1 MSDVIT
7 RFKIETSQYD
17 SKLRDASKSLAE
29 YAERAK
35 IAGNEF
41 DKFTKSNVDAARSF
55 GNIETSATNAKD
67 KVKELVG
74 AYNDLARIYNT
85 MTKEQQQSDWGKAMA
100 QSLQTLKGRIS
111 EAKKELYDVGETGKQ
126 TGGIMQQLA
135 DKFVINIDA
144 VKLLDIGLKAL
155 KGALGVASDA
165 FMSSEAN
172 IDDWGRTSRAAGAM
186 YDSFLYSLNTGDISG
201 YLSRIDDIVNAAKQ
215 AYNEL
220 DRLATQK
227 AINNAA
233 SQGQRVE
240 NERMRTMLRTGRY
253 IAPADGRAPT
263 PGLKEGDLLS
273 KSQLAAIARQLQ
285 NGQQN
290 LNSFIRADITQ
301 AGKAIDA
308 LYNEEARKLG
318 LSLPEFRKGTANMAA
333 FDERIAGYRKYEEW
347 NRKNTTYTIDAATGG
362 TNKIVNGRNPYQ
374 QYAAW
379 GVFKDDGDSFA
390 KINDLIN
397 ERAGYQ
403 SQLYSNAASN
413 YRAINR
419 ASGGGG
425 GSRGGTTRV
434 YEPKTVVL
442 DMGTRTSPL
451 ANVDTGWGSLTDRE
465 KQLIAL
471 KDMVKISGLDV
482 SSIGGNG
489 FMQTEDYKQYK
500 QGEQKAQ
507 MKEWLEKNTQ
517 QFSTMTSGISSLV
530 SGVQQLGIKVPAGI
544 NKMLSVLQ
552 GITTILTAIQTIDTI
567 KGWFKSGGIVPH
579 AAGGWVVPG
588 NDTSDRTLIA
598 ASSGELILNK
608 AQQGVLA
615 AQLGRRSSALQ
626 IGGTPYVLGE
636 KIYLGTNNYLESHG
650 QGQLV
655 TTSMLQRMG
664 IG

>member
-1 MSDVIT
+1 MADVIT

-17 SKLRDASKSLAE
+17 SKLRDASKSLSE
-29 YAERAK
+29 YANTAK
-35 IAGNEF
+35 LAGNDF
-41 DKFTKSNVDAARSF
+41 DKFTKSNVEAARAF
-55 GNIETSATNAKD
+55 GNIETGATNAKD
-67 KVKELVG
+67 KVKELVS
-74 AYNDLARIYNT
+74 AYNDMARAYNSL
-85 MTKEQQQSDWGKAMA
+85 TKEQQQSDWGKAMA
-100 QSLQTLKGRIS
+100 ESLQTLKGRIS
-111 EAKKELYDVGETGKQ
+111 DAKKELYDVGQQGQQ
-126 TGGIMQQLA
+126 TGGIMQRLA

-144 VKLLDIGLKAL
+144 VKLLDIGLKTL
-155 KGALGVASDA
+155 NGALGVAKDA
-165 FMSSEAN
+165 FFASEASV
-172 IDDWGRTSRAAGAM
+172 DAWGRAM
-186 YDSFLYSLNTGDISG
+186 EVGRSLYDGFLTALNTGDISG
-201 YLSRIDDIVNAAKQ
+201 YLSRIDEIVSAAER

-233 SQGQRVE
+233 TQGQRVE

-253 IAPADGRAPT
+253 IAPADGRAAT
-263 PGLKEGDLLS
+263 PGLKEGDKLS
-273 KSQLAAIARQLQ
+273 KQQLATIAKQLGYGQ
-285 NGQQN
+285 NT
-290 LNSFIRADITQ
+290 LNNFIRADITQ
-301 AGKAIDA
+301 AGKAIEA
-308 LYNEEARKLG
+308 LYDQEADKLG
-318 LSLPEFRKGTANMAA
+318 LTFSEFRKGTSNMSE
-333 FDERIAGYRKYEEW
+333 FDKRIEGYKQYQAYNKKYGVVDMQGYFHAP
-347 NRKNTTYTIDAATGG
+347 KN
-362 TNKIVNGRNPYQ
+362 NPYQ

-379 GVFKDDGDSFA
+379 GVFKDDGERFA
-390 KINDLIN
+390 KINSLIN

-419 ASGGGG
+419 ASGSGG

-442 DMGTRTSPL
+442 DMGTRPSPL

-500 QGEQKAQ
+500 QNEQKAQ